1 MKNLVSIICV
11 ALLLLSCQ
19 EEMIEESKQYPQ
31 EKVNM
36 KFALQAAGLSQ
47 PEYRSSP
54 TRAIASNGLELTFG
68 TTPQTRAVEA
78 LPTESVIKDLIVMQ
92 FDGTEDHAAA
102 IGTPQYFP
110 QYDAEPSV
118 MSFIASNG
126 DNHTIYFVANSGRD
140 LGPDIVGKTL
150 GDFKKMV
157 CNIPTEVK
165 LVEGQGLLMTGL
177 WTGGI
182 SNDADIKEVVLS
194 RAMAKVSFHL
204 TNKLSSGYIQSVSV
218 ENVPASVNY
227 TGLFDNTTA
236 LQITYPTKTYDGET
250 EYTWYVPE
258 NLNTEKEK
266 STCIVVTV
274 GLSGS
279 AMVHPCRIYLNLSEE
294 APDYSL
300 KRNYRYDIS
309 VTLRGTA
316 STEGEL
322 LIDCHYV
329 KADVATKAGEVVTSD
344 ANWIDVSTSGVWESG
359 LSQTVIATGS
369 RTYLHIND
377 NLTEED
383 RTATV
388 TVSDGVNTTKIPVK
402 QKAIQKVGLFG
413 DPDADGVYTKMLGME
428 MIEENTRQPWH
439 TSPQGPGAG
448 FDETDKL
455 EIFSGKSV
463 TAKYGTSYDYPLF
476 SECYQKNK
484 DKNDIQWYLPAQAQ
498 LWAMYVAQGVANL
511 KTSGSGSS
519 GGYYTA
525 TYGTKNAPI
534 YALMS
539 TCSWA
544 SISGPERRRNV
555 RCVRDIP

>member
-19 EEMIEESKQYPQ
+19 EEMTEERKQYPQ

-54 TRAIASNGLELTFG
+54 TRAIASDGLELTFG

-140 LGPDIVGKTL
+140 LGPDIAGKTL

-279 AMVHPCRIYLNLSEE
+279 AMVHPCRVYLNPTEE

-329 KADVATKAGEVVTSD
+329 RADVTTKADVVVSSD
-344 ANWIDVSTSGVWESG
+344 ADWIEVSTSGVWESG
-359 LSQTVIATGS
+359 LSQTVTATGNT
-369 RTYLHIND
+369 TYLHIND
-377 NLTEED
+377 NLTQAD

-388 TVSDGVNTTKIPVK
+388 TVSDGVNTTRIPVK
-402 QKAIQKVGLFG
+402 QKSIQKVGLFG
-413 DPDADGVYTKMLGME
+413 DPDANGLYTKMLGME
-428 MIEENTRQPWH
+428 MIEENTHQPWY
-439 TSPQGPGAG
+439 TSPQGPGIG

-534 YALMS
+534 YAIMS

-544 SISGPERRRNV
+544 SISGPERGRNV

>member
-322 LIDCHYV
+322 LLDCHYV

-344 ANWIDVSTSGVWESG
+344 ADWIDVSTSGVWESG

-428 MIEENTRQPWH
+428 MIEENTYQPWY
-439 TSPQGPGAG
+439 TSPQGPGSG

-463 TAKYGTSYDYPLF
+463 TAKYGTSYNYSLF
-476 SECYQKNK
+476 YECYQKNK

-498 LWAMYVAQGVANL
+498 LWAMYVAQSVANL

-534 YALMS
+534 YAIMS